1 MQDEF
6 YIKHMVDKQVLGPIL
21 DVLLRT
27 LPRDNLLSSACLELF
42 MLVNKENIKELIKQ
56 MVENYR
62 EKVMALAY
70 MDIFNE
76 ILNRYDQ
83 TQGFTTNIDPY
94 FESEDELGRGR
105 PANVAGAGARGMME
119 HLAVDQAQEDYWNT
133 SDDEEDLAGSGQEP
147 SEEELRRT
155 LGIMAADRSPSKPLV
170 EYNSD
175 EEADEADGVAR
186 AAGGDTVMTPADTT
200 TTPTLPSTGDAQP
213 TTTTATTTTTTTTP
227 SPTTPTHQTNG
238 TPPTS
243 SSSSSSS
250 SATAAAAAAA
260 AAAPPERLSEKRR
273 REEDEE
279 DDALDKLTQHKR
291 RNSSSAA
298 ANANTT
304 PQVSAAMLRK
314 KRSFSGH
321 GGTAAAAG
329 GGGRGGG
336 AVASSN
342 GAGGVR
348 KIAISISPG
357 VKTAATATAT
367 VNAGEDGGGGGE

>member
-6 YIKHMVDKQVLGPIL
+6 YVKHMVDKQVLGPIL

-70 MDIFNE
+70 IDTFNE

-94 FESEDELGRGR
+94 FESEDELGRAR
-105 PANVAGAGARGMME
+105 PTNGAARAMME

-133 SDDEEDLAGSGQEP
+133 SDDEDDLAGHEP

-155 LGIMAADRSPSKPLV
+155 LGMMPDRSPSKPLV

-175 EEADEADGVAR
+175 EESDENDA
-186 AAGGDTVMTPADTT
+186 VMTPADAPLAPASTIPPT
-200 TTPTLPSTGDAQP
+200 SDDNDNQTTPT
-213 TTTTATTTTTTTTP
+213 ATPINGSPQTP
-227 SPTTPTHQTNG
+227 SPPKQAAS
-238 TPPTS
+238 TS
-243 SSSSSSS
+243 AS
-250 SATAAAAAAA
+250 AAAAAAA
-260 AAAPPERLSEKRR
+260 ATSAAPPERLSEKRR
-273 REEDEE
+273 REEDED
-279 DDALDKLTQHKR
+279 DDALDKLTQQHKR

-298 ANANTT
+298 SNASS
-304 PQVSAAMLRK
+304 VGSVGGVLLRK
-314 KRSFSGH
+314 KRSFGGQGQGH
-321 GGTAAAAG
+321 GQGGGGSPNGVGAGTAGGGGGGGGGGQGKKIAISLSSGAVKAAAAVAAAG
-329 GGGRGGG
+329 GGEGGGRGGG
-336 AVASSN
+336 
-342 GAGGVR
+342 GEGG
-348 KIAISISPG
+348 K
-357 VKTAATATAT
+357 
-367 VNAGEDGGGGGE
+367 